1 MIRPGHITSL
11 NEAADISERWKEKG
25 NIVDLTILKSDDGI
39 CPDCRVKM
47 IRLGGC
53 FSCPLCGLGS
63 CG

>member
-1 MIRPGHITSL
+1 MIRPDHITSIGK
-11 NEAADISERWKEKG
+11 AAAVSKKWEDEK
-25 NIVDLTILKSDDGI
+25 NIVDLTILKSDDGV
-39 CPDCRVKM
+39 CPDCRIKM